1 MLDIVQP
8 HSTLPGKPETGETFC
23 RRAPADHEPGVEA
36 SKPRATV
43 ICVAETTDS
52 SWMRSSR
59 LGVPMKYRPPVSF
72 DVSSTAHVV
81 LEVPTPA
88 VRKHPSWRSCST
100 FSNRGAK
107 TMYIFRQ
114 SPIGTTAPSLSSKV
128 CVKSSVTWYFVV
140 LSPLANKTV
149 APLPAIHWNPCPLP
163 TGTPASVRP

>member
-1 MLDIVQP
+1 MEPCITCHRMEKEAQISAP
-8 HSTLPGKPETGETFC
+8 
-23 RRAPADHEPGVEA
+23 PADHAAGVDA

-52 SWMRSSR
+52 SWMRSSKV
-59 LGVPMKYRPPVSF
+59 GVPTKYRPPVSF
-72 DVSSTAHVV
+72 EVSSTVHVV

-88 VRKHPSWRSCST
+88 VRKQPSWRSCST

-140 LSPLANKTV
+140 LSPLVNKSV
-149 APLPAIHWNPCPLP
+149 APLPAVHWNPCPLP